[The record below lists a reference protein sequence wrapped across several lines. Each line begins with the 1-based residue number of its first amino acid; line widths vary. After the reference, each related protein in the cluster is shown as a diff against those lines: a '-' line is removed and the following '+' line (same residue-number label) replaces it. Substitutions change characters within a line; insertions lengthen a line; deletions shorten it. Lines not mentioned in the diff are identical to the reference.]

1 MVLAAVGM
9 GLAAPSLTLLSL
21 THAPVGGQG
30 YASSAMQASQNLGQT
45 VVLALASALFSAMSA
60 ATGQLTPFV
69 WTFALLLLPVSATSC
84 LAGRARMTDRSPGG
98 RVVLATTDFEGTTAF
113 FRDGLGSRR
122 PTTSRTTGR
131 FCAGPPTTA
140 TSSPLDLQGPAGNVS
155 EYYSDMDCVVDDR
168 LWKLEV
174 LAEGLFNRG
183 PPPPPPFRA
192 PEDLAA
198 LTTGSHGRA
207 G

>member
-1 MVLAAVGM
+1 
-9 GLAAPSLTLLSL
+9 
-21 THAPVGGQG
+21 
-30 YASSAMQASQNLGQT
+30 
-45 VVLALASALFSAMSA
+45 
-60 ATGQLTPFV
+60 
-69 WTFALLLLPVSATSC
+69 
-84 LAGRARMTDRSPGG
+84 
-98 RVVLATTDFEGTTAF
+98 
-113 FRDGLGSRR
+113 
-122 PTTSRTTGR
+122 
-131 FCAGPPTTA
+131 
-140 TSSPLDLQGPAGNVS
+140 
-155 EYYSDMDCVVDDR
+155 MDCVVDDR